1 MMEVDSTRERLSA
14 RDTTVIALL
23 LVSAFVVILNETI
36 MSVALPVLMADL
48 RIPASAAQ
56 WLTTAFMLT
65 MAIVIPITGFLLQR
79 FHTRSIF
86 MAAMTFFSIGTLI
99 CALAP
104 GFEVL
109 VGGRIVQACG
119 TAIMLPLLMTTV
131 MTLVPPS
138 SRGKTMGNISI
149 VMSVAP
155 AIGPTLSGLI
165 LHVLDWRWLFWLVLP
180 IAIIALVM
188 GAARIQ
194 NVTTPRR
201 LAIDVLSVVLS
212 AFAFGGL
219 IFGLSSLGEA
229 ARGTVLVPPWI
240 PLVTGAIALVSFIAR
255 QLWLQR
261 SDRSLL
267 DLRTFRSSNFTVATL
282 MLAISMLSLF
292 GMIIALPLYVQNV
305 LQMDALA
312 TGLLLLPG
320 GLLMGLLAPLVGRIY
335 DSRGPRLLVVPGS
348 IIVSAVF
355 WGATRMDE
363 NTPFLFVLVLHLGLS
378 VGLALL
384 FTPLFSASLGSLKPQ
399 LYSHGSAIIGT
410 VQQLAGAAG
419 TALFITVM
427 TVQSVALTAEGA
439 TGVTAAAGG
448 IQSAFTAGAILSLLA
463 VVAAFFVRKP
473 ADHIE

>member
-1 MMEVDSTRERLSA
+1 MVEPAVFGDRLSS
-14 RDTTVIALL
+14 RDTTVITLL

-48 RIPASAAQ
+48 RIEASAAQ

-65 MAIVIPITGFLLQR
+65 MAIVIPITGFLMQR

-86 MAAMTFFSIGTLI
+86 IAAMTFFSIGTLI

-104 GFEVL
+104 GFGVL
-109 VGGRIVQACG
+109 VIGRIVQACG
-119 TAIMLPLLMTTV
+119 TAIMMPLLMTTV

-149 VMSVAP
+149 VISVAP
-155 AIGPTLSGLI
+155 ALGPTISGLI

-180 IAIIALVM
+180 VAIIALVL
-188 GAARIQ
+188 GVARMQ

-201 LAIDVLSVVLS
+201 VAIDSLSVVLS
-212 AFAFGGL
+212 ALAFGGL
-219 IFGLSSLGEA
+219 IYGLSSLGEA
-229 ARGTVLVPPWI
+229 ARGNAPMPVWI
-240 PLVTGAIALVSFIAR
+240 PLVTGVVALAAFIAR

-261 SDRSLL
+261 DDRSLL
-267 DLRTFRSSNFTVATL
+267 DLRIFRSSNFTIATT
-282 MLAISMLSLF
+282 MLAISMMALF

-305 LQMDALA
+305 LRMDALA

-320 GLLMGLLAPLVGRIY
+320 GLLMGLLAPFVGRVY
-335 DSRGPRLLVVPGS
+335 DARGPRVLVLPGS
-348 IIVSAVF
+348 IIVSGAF
-355 WGATRMDE
+355 WGLTLLGE
-363 NTPFLFVLVLHLGLS
+363 HTPFIFVLVAHLSLS
-378 VGLALL
+378 AGLALL
-384 FTPLFSASLGSLKPQ
+384 FTPLFSASLGSLRPQ
-399 LYSHGSAIIGT
+399 LYSYGSATIGT

-427 TVQSVALTAEGA
+427 TVQSVALAADGAAEVAA
-439 TGVTAAAGG
+439 TAGG
-448 IQSAFTAGAILSLLA
+448 IQAAFQAGAMLSLLA